1 MSRHPVLESCWML
14 VAALSFS
21 LMAGCMKV
29 AADTFSIYEIIF
41 YRSLLGVAI
50 GYGVLRK
57 TGISLHTTRPWT
69 YVFRCSVG
77 TFCIL
82 LGVWIVWRL
91 PLGTAQTLAYTAA
104 LFFALFCIIEAFI
117 KRQSVSWFL
126 IGAIVC
132 GFGGV
137 LLILRPT
144 VEVELMIPML
154 IGLLVGFTGALA
166 DFTVRKMTE
175 KGEPPPRIVFYF
187 VCSGTLVGGL
197 GALMTTGF
205 HALDWMSATVLFF
218 VGLFGTLGQLAMTH
232 AWKHGLPL
240 LNTIFQ
246 YAGVIFAVI
255 LGVLAFGDEI
265 DALTLAGI
273 AVVCASGVAAGLAN
287 LKKKH

>member
-1 MSRHPVLESCWML
+1 ML
-14 VAALSFS
+14 LAAFLFS
-21 LMAGCMKV
+21 LMAACMKL
-29 AADTFSIYEIIF
+29 AADAYSIYEIIF
-41 YRSLLGVAI
+41 YRSLLGVVI

-57 TGISLHTTRPWT
+57 TGVSLSTTRPWT
-69 YVFRCSVG
+69 YVWRCGVG

-104 LFFALFCIIEAFI
+104 VFFALFSIIESFI
-117 KRQSVSWFL
+117 KRQPISWFL
-126 IGAIVC
+126 IAAIIT
-132 GFGGV
+132 GFAGV
-137 LLILRPT
+137 LIILRPT
-144 VEVELMIPML
+144 VDVELMIPML

-187 VCSGTLVGGL
+187 VCSGTLIGGI

-205 HALDWMSATVLFF
+205 HTLDWMGAGLLFL
-218 VGLFGTLGQLAMTH
+218 VGLFGTLAQLAMTH

-240 LNTIFQ
+240 LNTIYQ

-255 LGVLAFGDEI
+255 LGVLAFDDDI
-265 DALTLAGI
+265 DLLTFTGI
-273 AVVCASGVAAGLAN
+273 AIVCASGVAAGLAN
-287 LKKKH
+287 LKKKR